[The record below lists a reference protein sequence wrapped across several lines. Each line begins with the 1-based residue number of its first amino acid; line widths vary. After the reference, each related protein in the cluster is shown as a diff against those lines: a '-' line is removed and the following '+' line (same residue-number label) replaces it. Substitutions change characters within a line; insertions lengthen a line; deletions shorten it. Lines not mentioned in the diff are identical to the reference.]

1 MAINPALLLE
11 ELSQV
16 LKQIREHLAW
26 YDLAASETKQGI
38 PPSFQVQTS
47 TREQA
52 RQEIPLLAARFKSLA
67 LDIHDAL
74 QAQKLSRQ
82 QTEQLSKRLH
92 ELERSFRSLRLSE
105 RFISL

>member
-16 LKQIREHLAW
+16 LKQLQEQLAW
-26 YDLAASETKQGI
+26 YDLAASETKPGK
-38 PPSFQVQTS
+38 PPSFQPQTS

-52 RQEIPLLAARFKSLA
+52 RREIPLLATKFKALA
-67 LDIHDAL
+67 LDLHDAL
-74 QAQKLSRQ
+74 RATKLPAQQK
-82 QTEQLSKRLH
+82 EQIACEFR
-92 ELERSFRSLRLSE
+92 ELERTFNSLRLSE

>member
-16 LKQIREHLAW
+16 LKQIQEQLAW

-52 RQEIPLLAARFKSLA
+52 RREIPLLAARFKSLA
-67 LDIHDAL
+67 LDIHEAL
-74 QAQKLSRQ
+74 HAQKLSGQ
-82 QTEQLSKRLH
+82 KEQLSRRLR
-92 ELERSFRSLRLSE
+92 ELERTFQSLRLSE